1 MESTMSVEVERKFVC
16 DADIQKQLEEIG
28 AVCIGQKQFQ
38 DKYFDTPDFLL
49 TLRDVW
55 LRCRQGCWEL
65 KCATVTKAE
74 DRVGEPQKAELCSRY
89 QEITNLSQIQLKVR
103 EFMKEGNGE
112 QKTANQTH
120 PVVHQDTPKT
130 EGAENCPTGNES
142 WLMELNLVC
151 FAEFTTQRCS
161 FTFGGEGDESGVRV
175 DLDQADFGYCVGE
188 IEVLVPQGE
197 DIQSALRKIEKT
209 AQRLGLSGDQR
220 VQGKMDVYLQRYCPE
235 HYAKLLSAYIL

>member
-65 KCATVTKAE
+65 KCTTVTKAE
-74 DRVGEPQKAELCSRY
+74 DIVGEPQKAELCSRY

-103 EFMKEGNGE
+103 EFM
-112 QKTANQTH
+112 
-120 PVVHQDTPKT
+120 T
-130 EGAENCPTGNES
+130 E
-142 WLMELNLVC
+142 
-151 FAEFTTQRCS
+151 EFTTQRCS

>member
-103 EFMKEGNGE
+103 EVMKE
-112 QKTANQTH
+112 
-120 PVVHQDTPKT
+120 
-130 EGAENCPTGNES
+130 
-142 WLMELNLVC
+142 
-151 FAEFTTQRCS
+151 EFTTQRCS

-188 IEVLVPQGE
+188 IEVLVPKGE

-209 AQRLGLSGDQR
+209 AQRLGLSGHQR

-235 HYAKLLSAYIL
+235 HYAKLLSAHIL